1 MGVRWGRMLTD
12 PEQLNRAAADGF
24 DFVQPSRDLV
34 TELSEESFRRLKALV
49 ADRGLPFQVCA
60 VPLPEEVRV
69 TQRGFNLYVWTEHL
83 KSALQRLAQLGCR
96 QLAWSNGRARLLPV
110 EGELAVFK
118 EQLLQ
123 FLFMLCEVASGFGLS
138 VSVEPL
144 GPRRTNFL
152 NSLKEIGDF
161 LPRVGKD
168 NLFSL
173 ISLRELAQIGL
184 EPVDFARYRALIAH
198 VQMENPRAA
207 EGPRIC
213 PRPDDGYD
221 YGPFLQAL
229 KGMGYSGGI
238 CLPEDS
244 DAAGLAYCRGL
255 WAEASP

>member
-1 MGVRWGRMLTD
+1 MGIRWGRMLTD
-12 PEQLNRAAADGF
+12 LAQLDQAAADGF
-24 DFVQPSRDLV
+24 EFVQPSRDLV
-34 TELSEESFRRLKALV
+34 TGLSEERFLRLKAVV
-49 ADRGLPFQVCA
+49 ADRGVPFQVCT

-69 TQRGFNLYVWTEHL
+69 TQKGFNLYVWTEHL
-83 KSALQRLAQLGCR
+83 KSAVHRLALLGCR
-96 QLAWSNGRARLLPV
+96 ELAWSNGRARVLPV

-123 FLFMLCEVASGFGLS
+123 FLFMLCEVASGFGMS
-138 VSVEPL
+138 VLVEPL

-152 NSLKEIGDF
+152 NSLREVGDF
-161 LPRVGKD
+161 LPRVRKD

-184 EPVDFARYRALIAH
+184 PPADFAKYRALIAH
-198 VQMENPRAA
+198 VQMENPRAP

-229 KGMGYSGGI
+229 KSMGYSGGI

-244 DAAGLAYCRGL
+244 DPVGLAYCRRL
-255 WAEASP
+255 WG

>member
-1 MGVRWGRMLTD
+1 MLTD
-12 PEQLNRAAADGF
+12 LAQLEQAASDGF

-34 TELSEESFRRLKALV
+34 ADLNEESFRRLKAV
-49 ADRGLPFQVCA
+49 VTDRGLPFQVCA

-69 TQRGFNLYVWTEHL
+69 TLRGFNLYVWTEHL
-83 KSALQRLAQLGCR
+83 KSAIQRLAQLGCR
-96 QLAWSNGRARLLPV
+96 ELAWSNGRARVLPV
-110 EGELAVFK
+110 EGELAIFK

-123 FLFMLCEVASGFGLS
+123 FLFMLCEVAAGFGLS
-138 VSVEPL
+138 VLVEPL

-152 NSLKEIGDF
+152 NSLKEVADF

-184 EPVDFARYRALIAH
+184 SSADFANYRALIAH
-198 VQMENPRAA
+198 VQMENPRAT

-213 PRPDDGYD
+213 PHPDDGYD

-229 KGMGYSGGI
+229 KGISYSGGI

-244 DAAGLAYCRGL
+244 DASGLAYCHRL
-255 WAEASP
+255 WG